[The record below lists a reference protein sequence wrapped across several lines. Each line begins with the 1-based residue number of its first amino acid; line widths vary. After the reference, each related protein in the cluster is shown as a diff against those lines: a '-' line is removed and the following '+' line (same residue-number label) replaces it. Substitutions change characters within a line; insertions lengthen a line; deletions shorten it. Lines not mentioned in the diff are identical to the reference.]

1 MTQDRYKKL
10 NSIILLSVI
19 ILLVIYVFL
28 RAYNLPFSHDESIS
42 YKIITGDKK
51 FAQTANNHFMNTW
64 LMYLSY
70 HLFGAKEI
78 FLRLPNVLAF
88 ILYSIFTYKLLI
100 KINNM
105 FLMLLGASFLL
116 LNPYLLDYFSLA
128 RGYGLSLGFGLASLF
143 FLLRQNSLNI
153 YKDYIKAFSLSL
165 LFSLFSSYSNFV
177 FINLNIAL
185 IIVYLIELY
194 FLVENK
200 TIQLTK
206 KKIGAI
212 LLILGLNFIFI
223 SIIIGQLLFLKNNNQ
238 LYFGDNK
245 GFIDS
250 TLTILIH
257 RSIYFSYYGEY
268 FWIGIR
274 QIIIAVYFIAI
285 IYQLCCKVCS
295 PLTRITLLLSLMIF
309 GSILQHYIFDTLYLV
324 ERTSLVFIPLFG
336 FFIYYLFLDVYSKL
350 VKNKI
355 VKISFNLFIL
365 LVLCLPIG
373 WHLINNLNLKYFKD
387 WKYDA
392 HDKDIMKIIDENH
405 KNCVHKA
412 EKITISN
419 TWLFEPSIYYYRDL
433 FSMDYINVP
442 NRRTID

>member
-1 MTQDRYKKL
+1 
-10 NSIILLSVI
+10 
-19 ILLVIYVFL
+19 
-28 RAYNLPFSHDESIS
+28 
-42 YKIITGDKK
+42 
-51 FAQTANNHFMNTW
+51 MNTW